1 MMDTSGT
8 TSPEGVEARWAESQ
22 MGTLLLHDSNNFKYQ
37 IHQKNLDWTKATQRC
52 VKSNVSKYSA
62 IVVLLMA
69 SSSIICLAHEHTL
82 ESDIILE
89 AAREEEK

>member
-8 TSPEGVEARWAESQ
+8 TSPEGVEARWAENQ

-52 VKSNVSKYSA
+52 VKLEFVKIFGHCGPSHGF
-62 IVVLLMA
+62 
-69 SSSIICLAHEHTL
+69 IIHHF
-82 ESDIILE
+82 S
-89 AAREEEK
+89 RS